1 MCRVDPQALE
11 DLINKGFLLRSERV
25 LNKIGPK
32 TKKWLRF
39 IKTDVDKILA
49 RKKQQSRLLAFLEEK
64 KEASFDT
71 LLEAGYGRTVINHL
85 SETDF
90 VEIFYR
96 EKETVYLPTAA
107 EKDEKWILTAEQE
120 AAVQAVET
128 DGTSRTWVMRGV
140 TGSGK
145 TEV

>member
-1 MCRVDPQALE
+1 MDSLV
-11 DLINKGFLLRSERV
+11 NKGILLRSERV

-49 RKKQQSRLLAFLEEK
+49 RKKQQARLLSFLEEK

-71 LLEAGYGRTVINHL
+71 LMEAGYGRAVINHL

-90 VEIFYR
+90 VEVFHR
-96 EKETVYLPTAA
+96 EKKTVYLPP
-107 EKDEKWILTAEQE
+107 KKMKN
-120 AAVQAVET
+120 
-128 DGTSRTWVMRGV
+128 GP
-140 TGSGK
+140 
-145 TEV
+145 

>member
-1 MCRVDPQALE
+1 M
-11 DLINKGFLLRSERV
+11 
-25 LNKIGPK
+25 
-32 TKKWLRF
+32 
-39 IKTDVDKILA
+39 
-49 RKKQQSRLLAFLEEK
+49 EEK

-71 LLEAGYGRTVINHL
+71 LMEAGYGRAVINHL

-90 VEIFYR
+90 VEVFYR

-107 EKDEKWILTAEQE
+107 EKDEKWTLTAEQE

-128 DGTSRTWVMRGV
+128 DATSRTWVMRGV

-145 TEV
+145 TEVYMRLAEK